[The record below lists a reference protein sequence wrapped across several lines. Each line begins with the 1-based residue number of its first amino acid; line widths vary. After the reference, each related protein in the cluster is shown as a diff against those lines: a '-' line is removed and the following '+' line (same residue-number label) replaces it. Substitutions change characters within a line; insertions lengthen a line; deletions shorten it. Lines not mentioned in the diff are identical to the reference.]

1 MELIKSARSWFSASE
16 QKDKNKTV
24 VFPGTTDSS
33 TNRGPGEV
41 KRKSDLAECTMLGK
55 FCFATHYDTEIEV
68 GGDIAPRVDWK
79 AFPPSL

>member
-41 KRKSDLAECTMLGK
+41 KRKSDLAECPAYQFIITNNLMEK
-55 FCFATHYDTEIEV
+55 FNKLSFSQIFFKKLKHMC
-68 GGDIAPRVDWK
+68 
-79 AFPPSL
+79 